1 MEKIS
6 TTKNSLY
13 GYGEIAPFDDYSKPE
28 SSGKEETF
36 AGYFNKG
43 RSEEDKKKWAQDT
56 NEDAEWS
63 IRWHLLET
71 ILKIPTYFLTHSDFD
86 DTWVAKACF
95 TVERMTGACG
105 DMFRNKIYGHK
116 DKNGNRD
123 DNVGAEEFTKSEE
136 DNNSKL
142 PSLAII
148 NNQLQTKGRFL
159 VAALGLVNLDIAN
172 DLDWAVINLFDSM
185 WWRNMGNNLAFGP
198 NFSHK
203 LYKSIAGKFFGTE
216 DGSSEDKTKNNKNE
230 ISWNYIKNKFQE
242 HKTEFSKSWNEFRR
256 TSKLD
261 AEKRNEC
268 LVKVSQSTDKIV
280 SCFTPIINW
289 LNVFGDIA
297 RPIARRLDIQ
307 GLPRTIIRSLSVIDK
322 PLEWCRDIFRF
333 YVAEKSIRGEKDRN
347 KLFPSVTLADLIP
360 AYTFVDMLDFGFIVG
375 ENRLKESSGNLQ
387 HLIEIGRRLKDSAQD
402 IYFSARRRRPFE
414 ENYTNKK
421 SPSATES

>member
-1 MEKIS
+1 MEINKH
-6 TTKNSLY
+6 Y
-13 GYGEIAPFDDYSKPE
+13 GYGEIAPFDDYRKPS
-28 SSGKEETF
+28 SSGKKEVFGGYLNDPTDRTETD
-36 AGYFNKG
+36 
-43 RSEEDKKKWAQDT
+43 RKKWAEDT
-56 NEDAEWS
+56 DDLAKHS
-63 IRWHLLET
+63 IRFHILET
-71 ILKIPTYFLTHSDFD
+71 ILKIPTYFLTHSDFH
-86 DTWVAKACF
+86 DTWIAKAVF
-95 TVERMTGACG
+95 TAERMTGACG
-105 DMFRNKIYGHK
+105 DMFRNQIYGHK

-123 DNVGAEEFTKSEE
+123 DNVGAEEFTKSEKE
-136 DNNSKL
+136 QNSWI
-142 PSLAII
+142 PSLGII

-172 DLDWAVINLFDSM
+172 DLDWAFINLFDSM

-216 DGSSEDKTKNNKNE
+216 DGSPEDKTKNNKNE

-242 HKTEFSKSWNEFRR
+242 HKTELAKSWNELNRADKSNPER
-256 TSKLD
+256 IKECKINISQHLD
-261 AEKRNEC
+261 K
-268 LVKVSQSTDKIV
+268 TI

-307 GLPRTIIRSLSVIDK
+307 GLPRTLIRSLSVIDK

-333 YVAEKSIRGEKDRN
+333 YLPEKLMRDDKDRN

-402 IYFSARRRRPFE
+402 IYFSVRRRRPFE

-421 SPSATES
+421 SPSATQS